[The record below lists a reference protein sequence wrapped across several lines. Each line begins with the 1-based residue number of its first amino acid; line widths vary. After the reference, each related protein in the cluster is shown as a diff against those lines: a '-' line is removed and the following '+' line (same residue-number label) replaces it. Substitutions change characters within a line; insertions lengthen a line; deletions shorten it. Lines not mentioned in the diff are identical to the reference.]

1 MTSFSHSNEQ
11 CISFH
16 EYNMELYT
24 KTLEK
29 YGMSAWPAV
38 LEAKD
43 VEKAVGLLAL
53 YAEALKLSDEAHE
66 AYFGIS
72 KKTHPIKKNRCDAED
87 AAFAVYLTNK
97 RKSEEAETALLVEMY
112 GEEELRVMRDR
123 REEEDDEFN
132 QMIQDDLDGKF
143 D

>member
-1 MTSFSHSNEQ
+1 
-11 CISFH
+11 
-16 EYNMELYT
+16 MELYT

-43 VEKAVGLLAL
+43 VKKAVGLFAL
-53 YAEALKLSDEAHE
+53 YAEVLKLSDEAHE
-66 AYFGIS
+66 AYFGIT
-72 KKTHPIKKNRCDAED
+72 KKTHPIKKERYAAQD
-87 AAFAVYLTNK
+87 AAFAVDLTNK
-97 RKSEEAETALLVEMY
+97 RKLREALTALLVEMH
-112 GEEELRVMRDR
+112 GEEEVRAMEER
-123 REEEDDEFN
+123 REEEDEEFN

>member
-1 MTSFSHSNEQ
+1 
-11 CISFH
+11 
-16 EYNMELYT
+16 MELYT

-43 VEKAVGLLAL
+43 VEKAVGLFAL
-53 YAEALKLSDEAHE
+53 YAEASKLSDEAHE
-66 AYFGIS
+66 AYYGIT
-72 KKTHPIKKNRCDAED
+72 KKTHPIKKDRCAAED
-87 AAFAVYLTNK
+87 AAFAVYMTNK

-112 GEEELRVMRDR
+112 GEEELRAMRDR
-123 REEEDDEFN
+123 REAEEEAFE
-132 QMIQDDLDGKF
+132 QIIQDDLDGKF

>member
-1 MTSFSHSNEQ
+1 
-11 CISFH
+11 
-16 EYNMELYT
+16 MELYT

-38 LEAKD
+38 LDAKD

-72 KKTHPIKKNRCDAED
+72 KKTHPIKKDRCAED
-87 AAFAVYLTNK
+87 AAFAVYNTNK
-97 RKSEEAETALLVEMY
+97 RKLEEALTALLVELH
-112 GEEELRVMRDR
+112 GEEEVRAMQERRVEVD
-123 REEEDDEFN
+123 EEFN

>member
-1 MTSFSHSNEQ
+1 
-11 CISFH
+11 
-16 EYNMELYT
+16 MELYT

-29 YGMSAWPAV
+29 YGMSPWPAV

-43 VEKAVGLLAL
+43 VKKAVGLFAL

-66 AYFGIS
+66 AYYGIT
-72 KKTHPIKKNRCDAED
+72 KKTHPIKKDRCAAED
-87 AAFAVYLTNK
+87 AAFAVDMTNK
-97 RKSEEAETALLVEMY
+97 RKLEEALTALLVEMY
-112 GEEELRVMRDR
+112 GEEEVRAMRER